1 MVHSAKYLI
10 LLGAPGAGK
19 GTQAEILRDQFGL
32 AHISSGDLF
41 RENVSKQTPLGVLA
55 KTFMDK
61 GELVPDDVTI
71 QMVMERVARPDCAK
85 GVVFDGFPR
94 TVAQADALKA
104 ALARQ
109 KKKIHAVLHVKVR
122 DQMLF
127 ERLTARWIC
136 PTCGTVYN
144 LLSLPPKHTGTC
156 DKDGAELGQRNDD
169 KPETVKN
176 RLSVYH
182 TQTAPLIDF
191 YRRARLLK
199 EIDGEQ
205 NIEQV
210 QTAIATFVQRL
221 GSGVKRDR
229 HQITQRTR
237 RDARSGAHRRRGTR
251 GVKSQ
256 SKTGRNHRRT

>member
-1 MVHSAKYLI
+1 MVAKYLI

-19 GTQAEILRDQFGL
+19 GTQAELLRAKFGF

-71 QMVMERVARPDCAK
+71 QMVMERIARPDCAK

-94 TVAQADALKA
+94 TTAQANALKV
-104 ALARQ
+104 ALAKQ
-109 KKKIHAVLHVKVR
+109 KKKIDAVLYVNVR
-122 DQMLF
+122 DQVLID
-127 ERLTARWIC
+127 RLTARWIC
-136 PTCGTVYN
+136 PICGTVYN
-144 LLSLPPKHTGTC
+144 LLSNPPKVAGKC

-169 KPETVKN
+169 KPATVKN
-176 RLSVYH
+176 RLDVYH

-191 YRRARLLK
+191 YRQARLLK

-210 QTAIATFVQRL
+210 QKAVVTLVQRL
-221 GSGVKRDR
+221 GSKVKRDR
-229 HQITQRTR
+229 HQIKKRDR
-237 RDARSGAHRRRGTR
+237 GDARSGTNRRRSARTAKR
-251 GVKSQ
+251 K
-256 SKTGRNHRRT
+256 SKTGHNNRRA